1 MSKSRTGAS
10 FLTFRSRLPVHR
22 HERHQ
27 SHILV
32 RTGKGKRGEYCDQNE
47 QLGINA
53 QGFQRA
59 AAVATL
65 PLKIERNA

>member
-1 MSKSRTGAS
+1 M
-10 FLTFRSRLPVHR
+10 TFRSQLPICR
-22 HERHQ
+22 HEMHQ

-32 RTGKGKRGEYCDQNE
+32 RTDKGKRGEYCDQNE